1 MLRKANVEL
10 TQIMIID
17 KFLIHRTI
25 VCLVPIGRNDL
36 WIAISLA
43 LKSSFYLTM
52 GSLPIL
58 LLTVVESL
66 NPKSYLLLT
75 SHEWHL
81 INIDN

>member
-43 LKSSFYLTM
+43 LKSSFI
-52 GSLPIL
+52 SQWESPH
-58 LLTVVESL
+58 TVINSGGIV
-66 NPKSYLLLT
+66 KSQEL
-75 SHEWHL
+75 SI
-81 INIDN
+81 INKPRMAFDKHR